1 MPSKTILFL
10 NNGPAIT
17 TSSFLQLPNDSPAK
31 QRPVPHDGPAHFKQL
46 SVPMTTTY
54 SGLKADNDCH
64 SILNDVTKTSIQHQA
79 FDNTLSCC
87 PIMNVSNKTTVPALN
102 ALLTSSYLHPAGGMM
117 AHIDATPTS
126 LLLLHVKDV
135 PVITATIHDPSLLL
149 PLC

>member
-1 MPSKTILFL
+1 
-10 NNGPAIT
+10 
-17 TSSFLQLPNDSPAK
+17 LQLPKES
-31 QRPVPHDGPAHFKQL
+31 PAHFKQL
-46 SVPMTTTY
+46 SVPMTTT
-54 SGLKADNDCH
+54 STGLRADNDCH

-126 LLLLHVKDV
+126 LLLLNVKDV

-149 PLC
+149 PLS